1 MHCAVPLCS
10 DAGMADKTQ
19 KKPDNVGG
27 RFFVDD
33 QCIDCD
39 LCRETA
45 PAFFKRNEDGG
56 YSYVYRQPST
66 SEEIALCTEALDG
79 CPVEAIGNDGDQ

>member
-1 MHCAVPLCS
+1 MAVPPCS
-10 DAGMADKTQ
+10 KINMADKTQ
-19 KKPDNVGG
+19 KKPENVGG

-56 YSYVYRQPST
+56 YSYVYRQPINGD
-66 SEEIALCTEALDG
+66 EVALCTEALEG
-79 CPVEAIGNDGDQ
+79 CPVEAIGSDGDQ